1 LFSSDLLLV
10 SATSMKRSGLN
21 NESQII
27 SLKALTK
34 EIQARI
40 RALPDLKTQDV
51 RAVRRDFSKRLANTD
66 PDFVMKLALN
76 LLKLSVFEFRFVAYE
91 LVQHHRAT
99 VSSLNAAA
107 LEKLG
112 HGMNSWAAVDCFAC
126 YLAGPV
132 WRERQV
138 RDTVVRRWSRS
149 RNRWWRRA
157 ALVATV
163 PLNNKTRGGAG
174 DSPRTLDI
182 CRLLRDDRDP
192 MVTKALS
199 WALRELAKRD
209 PQSVSEFLKKER
221 DKLAPQVLREVENKL
236 ATGLK
241 NPRNAQKR

>member
-1 LFSSDLLLV
+1 
-10 SATSMKRSGLN
+10 MKHTGLN
-21 NESQII
+21 NKSQTI
-27 SLKALTK
+27 LVKALTN
-34 EIQARI
+34 EIRARI
-40 RALPDLKTQDV
+40 RALPELKTQDI

-66 PDFVMKLALN
+66 PDFVMRLALN
-76 LLKLSVFEFRFVAYE
+76 LLKLSVFEFRFIAYE

-99 VSSLNAAA
+99 ASSLDAAA

-112 HGMNSWAAVDCFAC
+112 HGINSWAAVDCFAC

-132 WRERQV
+132 WRERQIG
-138 RDTVVRRWSRS
+138 DTVVRRWSRS
-149 RNRWWRRA
+149 GDRWWRRA

-174 DSPRTLDI
+174 DSTRTLDI

-192 MVTKALS
+192 MVFKALS

-209 PQSVSEFLKKER
+209 AQSVSDFLKKER
-221 DKLAPQVLREVENKL
+221 SKLAPQVLREVQNKL

-241 NPRNAQKR
+241 NPRKAQK